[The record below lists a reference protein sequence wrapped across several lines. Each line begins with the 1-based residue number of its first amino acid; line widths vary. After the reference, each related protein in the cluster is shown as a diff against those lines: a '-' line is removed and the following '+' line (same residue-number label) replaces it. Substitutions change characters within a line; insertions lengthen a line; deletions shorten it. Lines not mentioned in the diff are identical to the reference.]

1 MIGAMAKT
9 ARTNAETI
17 GDRLKRLRLE
27 RGMSQRELAT
37 DGVSYAYISRIEA
50 GSRQPSVKALRK
62 LAAKLG
68 VTPECL
74 ETGSD
79 LGSADWRELRLAD
92 LELAI
97 RLEKPADVEG
107 QLASLLEEALA
118 AGDRPIAA
126 RIHTALALA
135 ADERGDHALAIE
147 HFEQAVGLERP
158 SPAAQVGLFVTIGR
172 AYGALG
178 QTERE
183 VSLYESCI
191 DELAQLGAASTSAMA
206 RYRIRLSYALSD
218 VGDFG
223 AAEELLQQTLQQDV
237 VQDDRYMRIRVFW
250 SLARLAEMEGR
261 SKAALRHARRAI
273 ALLDE
278 TEDTLQRAR
287 AHLLAAWIMNS
298 AGDAESA
305 SAQLDQAEH
314 ILQDGA
320 SADDLALLKVEQART
335 AALRGNGAATLEL
348 ATEAIQTLRDQN
360 EPALGTAYWALAAG
374 HVLQGDIDAANEA
387 FIQSLDLLE
396 RNRRW
401 REATEAARAWA
412 QALQTAGRTDRA
424 LDMLERATEYA
435 SRLPAQQRS
444 RDQQA
449 ALES

>member
-1 MIGAMAKT
+1 MIDAMAKT
-9 ARTNAETI
+9 SRANAETV
-17 GDRLKRLRLE
+17 GDRLKQLRIE

-37 DGVSYAYISRIEA
+37 EGVSYAYISRIEA

-68 VTPECL
+68 VTPEYL

-79 LGSADWRELRLAD
+79 LASADQRELRLAD
-92 LELAI
+92 LELSI
-97 RLEKPADVEG
+97 RLETPTDVEG
-107 QLASLLEEALA
+107 QLASLLGEALA

-126 RIHTALALA
+126 RVHAALALA
-135 ADERGDHALAIE
+135 ADERGAHSLAIE
-147 HFEQAVGLERP
+147 HFEHAMELEPP
-158 SPAAQVGLFVTIGR
+158 SPAEQVGLFVTIGR

-191 DELAQLGAASTSAMA
+191 AELAKLGAATSAAMA

-218 VGDFG
+218 VGDFE
-223 AAEELLQQTLQQDV
+223 AAEELLQETLRQDV

-261 SKAALRHARRAI
+261 SKAALRYTRHAI

-278 TEDTLQRAR
+278 TEDALQRAR

-298 AGDAESA
+298 ARDADAA

-314 ILQDGA
+314 ILRDGA
-320 SADDLALLKVEQART
+320 SADDLALLNVEQARN
-335 AALRGNGAATLEL
+335 AALRGNGTATVEL

-374 HVLQGDIDAANEA
+374 YVIQGDIDAASEA
-387 FIQSLDLLE
+387 FTRSLELLE

-412 QALQTAGRTDRA
+412 QALRTAGQTDSA
-424 LDMLERATEYA
+424 LDVLERATVFA
-435 SRLPAQQRS
+435 SRLPARQRALV
-444 RDQQA
+444 QQA
-449 ALES
+449 SLET